1 MPSPGGKVA
10 PEGGRKRNGVHWKS
24 GIGLQLIRHCEITTR
39 IPLQSAALTAS
50 PREKRWVLPHR
61 NNVPTNCNLN
71 RSKLAIGLII
81 YHSIGNRKWERKNLT
96 QLAVVISCLLRY
108 NID

>member
-24 GIGLQLIRHCEITTR
+24 GIGLQLIRNCEITTR

-50 PREKRWVLPHR
+50 PREKR
-61 NNVPTNCNLN
+61 
-71 RSKLAIGLII
+71 
-81 YHSIGNRKWERKNLT
+81 
-96 QLAVVISCLLRY
+96 
-108 NID
+108 